1 MLADY
6 ESMPTL
12 CGLAPRLDAQRPV
25 APTHAALPGRARL
38 RVAGLRR
45 NPALGQ
51 DLIIRLPGRP
61 GIRTATVNL
70 LSGTVL
76 VQFAPECDLAEIV
89 AAVESV
95 LRGPPG
101 SGADAD
107 NLVGQGEAQAWH
119 AAPADTVL
127 AQFATSPIAG
137 LSAARVAVQFA
148 RHGANVLPP
157 AATRSAGALLL
168 EQLASLPVV
177 LLLGSAVV
185 SLATGG
191 VIDAALVL
199 SVIAANAAIG
209 YATTRQT
216 ERLMS
221 VLADAVLP
229 AVGVLRDGQAV
240 PVPARAVVPG
250 DLLLLAPGTI
260 VPADARVVEGTEL
273 GADESALTGESAIAD
288 KTDMPVAPG
297 APLAERASMVHRG
310 STIVAGRGR
319 AVVTATGAGTEIGAI
334 QSLAATARPPATPL
348 ERQLGHLGRVL
359 AIGSLAACGAV
370 FAIGRLRGYGVV
382 AMLDTSVAL
391 AVAAIPEGLPTVAT
405 VTLALGIRRMRALD
419 VLVRQLDAIETL
431 GAVDVVCFD
440 KTGTLTENAMSVRR
454 IVAGGRSFDRAPA
467 GFVPAGP
474 CGATAGDAG
483 LRRLLEAGVLCND
496 AIDSP
501 DRGNGPNGSAT
512 ERALLWAAADAGLD
526 VQALRAA
533 CPLEGRVDRAP
544 MRRYMRTTHRTR
556 GGPRVAVKG
565 SPAEVLALCAFHL
578 ADGQETRLLAADRA
592 RIAAEN
598 EALAGDGLRVLG
610 FAAGGAGDPPD
621 KLVWLGLAGLA
632 DPVRPGLRALMQT
645 LHAAGVETVMI
656 TGDQSLTAYAI
667 ARELDLS
674 AGRPIEILD
683 GPAIEATPLDELAG
697 LAARAQ
703 VFARVSPAHKLQ
715 IVQAL
720 QRAGKVVAMT
730 GDGINDS
737 PALRAADIGLAM
749 GRGGTDAAR
758 QMADVVLADDNL
770 ATIAVAIREGRTIHR
785 SIRRAVR
792 YLIST
797 NLSELALVGG
807 SVALAS
813 GQPLRPAQL
822 LWLNLVSDVAPALAL
837 GMEPAES
844 DVLHAPPRA
853 ARAPL
858 FAAEEAGRIGLEGA
872 LIGTSAF
879 AAHRYGL
886 ARFGGPNGGGVGFLA
901 CILAQLL
908 HGWSS
913 RSPDRALLGAE
924 LPPNPALRRTLLGL
938 GAAQVA
944 AGLVP
949 FTRRILGIGALD
961 LPALGVIG
969 LAGSAPFLLIEA
981 MKTAWP
987 AAARRRPQ
995 GGSP

>member
-6 ESMPTL
+6 ESLPAL
-12 CGLAPRLDAQRPV
+12 CGLAPRVDAQRPV
-25 APTHAALPGRARL
+25 TPMHAALPGRARL

-45 NPALGQ
+45 NPALGR
-51 DLIIRLPGRP
+51 DLIARLPGRP
-61 GIRTATVNL
+61 GIRAATVNL

-76 VQFAPECDLAEIV
+76 VQFAPGRDLGEIV
-89 AAVESV
+89 AAVELV
-95 LRGPPG
+95 LRTSSG
-101 SGADAD
+101 SGAAAD
-107 NLVGQGEAQAWH
+107 DPVAQDDAQAWH
-119 AAPADTVL
+119 AAPTDRVL
-127 AQFATSPIAG
+127 AHFGTSPTAG
-137 LSAARVAVQFA
+137 LSAALVAAQGA

-157 AATRSAGALLL
+157 AAIRSTGALLL

-199 SVIAANAAIG
+199 SVIAANATIG

-216 ERLMS
+216 ERLMR

-229 AVGVLRDGQAV
+229 AVEVLRDGQAGR
-240 PVPARAVVPG
+240 VPATEVVPG

-260 VPADARVVEGTEL
+260 VPADARVVEGAEL
-273 GADESALTGESAIAD
+273 GADESALTGESATAG
-288 KTDMPVAPG
+288 KTDAPVAPG
-297 APLAERASMVHRG
+297 APLAERASMIHRG

-319 AVVTATGAGTEIGAI
+319 AVVTATGSGTEIGTI
-334 QSLAATARPPATPL
+334 QSLAATTRPPATPL
-348 ERQLGHLGRVL
+348 ERQLDHLGRVL
-359 AIGSLAACGAV
+359 AIASLVACGAV
-370 FAIGRLRGYGVV
+370 FAIGRLRGHGVV
-382 AMLDTSVAL
+382 AMLETSVAL

-405 VTLALGIRRMRALD
+405 VTLALGIRRMRAFN

-454 IVAGGRSFDRAPA
+454 IVAGGRRFDRAAP

-474 CGATAGDAG
+474 CGTTAEATG
-483 LRRLLEAGVLCND
+483 LRRLLEVGMLCND

-501 DRGNGPNGSAT
+501 DGNGPNGSAT
-512 ERALLWAAADAGLD
+512 ERALLWAAAGAGLD

-544 MRRYMRTTHRTR
+544 MRRYMRTTHRTQ
-556 GGPRVAVKG
+556 GGRRVAVKG

-578 ADGQETRLLAADRA
+578 ADGKETHLLAADRV

-610 FAAGGAGDPPD
+610 FAAGGADDPPD

-822 LWLNLVSDVAPALAL
+822 LWLNLVTDVAPALAL
-837 GMEPAES
+837 GMEPAETE
-844 DVLHAPPRA
+844 VLHAPPRA

-886 ARFGGPNGGGVGFLA
+886 ARFGGPNGGGVSFLA

-913 RSPDRALLGAE
+913 RSPDRALLGAD